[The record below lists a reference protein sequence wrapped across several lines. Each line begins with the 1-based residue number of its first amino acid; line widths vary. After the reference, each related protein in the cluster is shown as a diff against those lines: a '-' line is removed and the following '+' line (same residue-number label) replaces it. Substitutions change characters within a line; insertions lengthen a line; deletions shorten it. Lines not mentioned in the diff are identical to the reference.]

1 VGTAD
6 AALEAK
12 LADAGARIEAGL
24 AALAAAWAAQEAALA
39 RAAAPGGVWRKAA
52 DPESGEAYYFH
63 SRTKETTWDRPDEY
77 DSDVDAAAGQLR
89 AGEGAADADA
99 GAAEEGVG
107 AGAGR
112 APGLVMGDVEN
123 EDSGVRTHARTFP
136 LLPPPLPYRSRP
148 LWAQVNTLG
157 SLDAKE
163 VLEYAVYLGIEPARE
178 PHLLW
183 IAEEGMHA
191 PLPEVLPLPPPPRQP
206 HRPASEPRGPP
217 QAVVVSAAR
226 GARRSALGARQ
237 GFSEHTDANGEVY
250 FFNAATQV
258 LKT

>member
-1 VGTAD
+1 MDQARRAHARGGAAD
-6 AALEAK
+6 AALEVK

-24 AALAAAWAAQEAALA
+24 AALAASWAAQEAALA

-112 APGLVMGDVEN
+112 APGLVTGDMEN
-123 EDSGVRTHARTFP
+123 EDSGVRTAHPYARTRARTHLP
-136 LLPPPLPYRSRP
+136 TALPPPPLP
-148 LWAQVNTLG
+148 LA
-157 SLDAKE
+157 
-163 VLEYAVYLGIEPARE
+163 
-178 PHLLW
+178 
-183 IAEEGMHA
+183 
-191 PLPEVLPLPPPPRQP
+191 PPPF
-206 HRPASEPRGPP
+206 G
-217 QAVVVSAAR
+217 
-226 GARRSALGARQ
+226 RR
-237 GFSEHTDANGEVY
+237 
-250 FFNAATQV
+250 
-258 LKT
+258 